1 MIAFVLEYLIV
12 GLAVAV
18 GLLGLM
24 MGLAWIFG
32 RAVDRM
38 EEDEEDTAQRGDE
51 RDCG

>member
-1 MIAFVLEYLIV
+1 MIAFVLEWLIV
-12 GLAVAV
+12 GLAVAA

-24 MGLAWIFG
+24 LGLAWIFG

-38 EEDEEDTAQRGDE
+38 EEADEDRAQIGDD